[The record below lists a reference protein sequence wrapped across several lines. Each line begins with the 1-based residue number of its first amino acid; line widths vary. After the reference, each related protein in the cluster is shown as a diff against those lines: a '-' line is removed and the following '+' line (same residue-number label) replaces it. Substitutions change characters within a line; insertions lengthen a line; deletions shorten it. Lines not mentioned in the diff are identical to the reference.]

1 MTIITSVPIIIAILT
16 ALEFIYIF
24 ILETIKT
31 DSEKTAKTFG
41 MEQSILKQENM
52 NVSMKNQGVYNL
64 GIAALLI
71 ASIFISKAMLAS
83 IFAYIVLVAAYG
95 AATVDNSLIGI
106 LSKISGLLAENE
118 IGIFAVS
125 TYNTDYIF
133 VKKENFDR
141 TLNVLSE
148 AGYNI
153 LK

>member
-1 MTIITSVPIIIAILT
+1 MSAVLAERNERKNIMTIITSVPIIIAILT

-95 AATVDNSLIGI
+95 AATVDKKIILKQGGLAMIGLI
-106 LSKISGLLAENE
+106 LLAV
-118 IGIFAVS
+118 IKLCA
-125 TYNTDYIF
+125 
-133 VKKENFDR
+133 
-141 TLNVLSE
+141 
-148 AGYNI
+148 
-153 LK
+153 